1 MITRSIIYWIYWP
14 LLIAE
19 SVPKRYET
27 GKLTYSAMG
36 RQFEERTAKQVW
48 KDWYEPFFSFVVDNA
63 DVIRVVAYI
72 NTYWDSQFMWGEPA
86 N

>member
-1 MITRSIIYWIYWP
+1 
-14 LLIAE
+14 
-19 SVPKRYET
+19 
-27 GKLTYSAMG
+27 MG